1 MASDEAESAVR
12 NYLTALKNPG
22 ALRDDERIAKLQQRL
37 DETSD
42 EVERL
47 HLRQQLRE
55 AQTPPVERYENEF
68 ITHAQAW
75 AEEQGLTPDVFAEEG
90 VSDDV
95 LRRAGFRRGRER
107 RARTTRRPRG
117 RTRVSADEVRAAI
130 QSRDSFT
137 IKSLEQQTGASVGM
151 IRNVV
156 NEEEEA
162 GRVVRE
168 GTDPDHVGP
177 GRAPTLYRRV

>member
-12 NYLTALKNPG
+12 NYLTALKNPA
-22 ALRDDERIAKLQQRL
+22 ALRDDERIAKLQQQL
-37 DETSD
+37 EETQD

-47 HLRQQLRE
+47 HLRQQIRQ

-68 ITHAQAW
+68 VTHAKRW
-75 AEEQGLTPDVFAEEG
+75 AEEQGLSAEVFAEEG
-90 VSDDV
+90 VSDEV
-95 LRRAGFRRGRER
+95 LRRAGFRRGGER
-107 RARTTRRPRG
+107 RQRSPRRSRG

-130 QSRDSFT
+130 ASKDTFT